1 MRTQTN
7 LTSVNIANLQLAC
20 RFWAMAKEQNNS
32 KAAALYYKKAYF
44 ILRQEMGA
52 EHNST
57 LELRKEMREALS
69 KKTTSKATGYERSH
83 C

>member
-44 ILRQEMGA
+44 IL
-52 EHNST
+52 HSP
-57 LELRKEMREALS
+57 
-69 KKTTSKATGYERSH
+69 TGDG